1 VSSDLPRRS
10 RIAVLASG
18 AGSNLAAMLSYF
30 DSLGERRAGDIVTVI
45 SDRAAAGALQRAA
58 DAGVRSAVLQNPA
71 DGGEILRLLT
81 EEQVDLIALAGYL
94 RLLPATV
101 VADYRNRVL
110 NVHPAPLPRFG
121 GHGMYGHRV
130 HEAVLAAGVSESGVT
145 VHFVDEEYDRGA
157 VVAQWPVPV
166 LPGDTPDS
174 LAQRVLAAEHVIYP
188 RVLEMVAALTPQ
200 RN

>member
-1 VSSDLPRRS
+1 
-10 RIAVLASG
+10 
-18 AGSNLAAMLSYF
+18 MLSYF
-30 DSLGERRAGDIVTVI
+30 DSLGERRAGDIVMVI

-58 DAGVRSAVLQNPA
+58 DAGVRSTVLQNPA
-71 DGGEILRLLT
+71 DGGEILKLLA
-81 EEQVDLIALAGYL
+81 EERVDLIALAGYL
-94 RLLPATV
+94 RLLPAAV

-121 GHGMYGHRV
+121 GHGMYGRRV

-166 LPGDTPDS
+166 LPADTPDS
-174 LAQRVLAAEHVIYP
+174 LAQRVLAAEHVVYP
-188 RVLEMVAALTPQ
+188 RVLEMVAALTPH

>member
-1 VSSDLPRRS
+1 VSPDSPHRS
-10 RIAVLASG
+10 RIAVFASG
-18 AGSNLAAMLSYF
+18 AGSNLAAMLSYLG
-30 DSLGERRAGDIVTVI
+30 SLGERRAGEIVIVI
-45 SDRAAAGALQRAA
+45 SDRASAGALQRAA
-58 DAGVRSAVLQNPA
+58 DAGVRSAVLQDPT
-71 DGGEILRLLT
+71 DGGEILKLLA
-81 EEQVDLIALAGYL
+81 EEQADLIALAGYL
-94 RLLPATV
+94 RLLPAAV

-121 GHGMYGHRV
+121 GHGMYGRRV
-130 HEAVLAAGVSESGVT
+130 HEAVLAAGASESGVT

-157 VVAQWPVPV
+157 VVAHWPVPV

-188 RVLEMVAALTPQ
+188 RVLEMVASLTPP